1 MLRPMPGRLKAAI
14 TLLIALWASP
24 RASGQA
30 PPVFATGVE
39 VVAVDVSVVDK
50 DGTPVRD
57 LQASDFTLTVGG
69 RPRTITS
76 VEFVKDA
83 DPEALETQEADP
95 NPPADAH
102 YSTNENVRKGRLILI
117 AVDQGNIQMGTGRGT
132 IAAASKLL
140 DRLSPADRVGLITI
154 PGPKP
159 RVEFTTDH
167 SAVRE
172 AMRSLVGRGR
182 LGSGHLRRP
191 KPWQGA
197 MTTPRSGTRR

>member
-69 RPRTITS
+69 RPRPS
-76 VEFVKDA
+76 
-83 DPEALETQEADP
+83 
-95 NPPADAH
+95 PP
-102 YSTNENVRKGRLILI
+102 S
-117 AVDQGNIQMGTGRGT
+117 
-132 IAAASKLL
+132 S
-140 DRLSPADRVGLITI
+140 S
-154 PGPKP
+154 
-159 RVEFTTDH
+159 
-167 SAVRE
+167 
-172 AMRSLVGRGR
+172 
-182 LGSGHLRRP
+182 
-191 KPWQGA
+191 
-197 MTTPRSGTRR
+197 